1 MLQEHR
7 RPVQDGKTYE
17 TADHDKGTA
26 IVEHPITDT
35 NPPDA
40 DLETGSKVD
49 NWGGPF

>member
-17 TADHDKGTA
+17 TAGHDKA
-26 IVEHPITDT
+26 IATVEHPITDT
-35 NPPDA
+35 NPPAA
-40 DLETGSKVD
+40 DRETRSKAD